1 MLDTHTTATI
11 TTTTT
16 MPADLELDMLGQQPL
31 LLRIYTQI
39 CHCYPL
45 SDTSPASQARIVA
58 TLTAGLERL
67 ADAFPWVAGEVV
79 NSAAA
84 EDDTGVFCIRP
95 LDLAPQLVVKDQ
107 TKDDGLTWA
116 ALEAAGFPMH
126 MLDEGNFAPVATY
139 TMDPVSRVFAVQ
151 ATFIPGGLILVFAGQ
166 HGALDM
172 VGLGNVIS
180 WLSRACVGGTF
191 SKEELEAAN
200 RSRHDTIPLLSEEEV
215 AGLKPDILASQI
227 MKKQESQPAESSQEQ
242 PPPPPT
248 LTWAT
253 FTFTPSTLAAL
264 KASATSTLPQGA
276 AGSQGFITTDDA
288 LTALIWSAATRA
300 RLPRLTSTSPPTTI
314 SSFARAVNIRP
325 YFNLPHAYAGL
336 FQNMTYHKVPIDTL
350 ASPSGLGAVA
360 GNLRAALDPET
371 TDITLRTRALA
382 TFMKNTKDKA
392 VVSFT
397 ADMDLSAGF
406 MLSSWARVDSYE
418 LDFGLGLGKPASVRR
433 PQFTPVE
440 SLGYL
445 LPRAGNGDMSIAIC
459 LREEDMAALRKDEE
473 WVKYACYIG

>member
-1 MLDTHTTATI
+1 MLDTQTTATTTT

-45 SDTSPASQARIVA
+45 PDTSPASQARIVA

-79 NSAAA
+79 
-84 EDDTGVFCIRP
+84 DDSGVFCIRP
-95 LDLAPQLVVKDQ
+95 LDRAPKLVVKDQ
-107 TKDDGLTWA
+107 TNDDGLTWA

-126 MLDEGNFAPVATY
+126 MLDEGDFAPVATY
-139 TMDPVSRVFAVQ
+139 TMDSVSRVFAVQ
-151 ATFIPGGLILVFAGQ
+151 ATFIPGGLILVFAGH

-180 WLSRACVGGTF
+180 WLSRACAGGTF
-191 SKEELEAAN
+191 AKEELEAAN

-227 MKKQESQPAESSQEQ
+227 MKKQDSQPAAEASQEQ

-253 FTFTPSTLAAL
+253 FTFTPSALSAL
-264 KASATSTLPQGA
+264 KASATSTLPSGA

-288 LTALIWSAATRA
+288 LTALIWSATTRV
-300 RLPRLTSTSPPTTI
+300 RLPRLTSTTPPTTI

-325 YFNLPHAYAGL
+325 YFNIPHAYAGL

-360 GNLRAALDPET
+360 GNLRAALDPKT

-382 TFMKNTKDKA
+382 TFMKNTKDKTA
-392 VVSFT
+392 VSFT
-397 ADMDLSAGF
+397 ADMNLSAGF

-473 WVKYACYIG
+473 WMKYASYVG